1 MFVAQMLNAFQVEFS
16 VRSHLIMKKLFGRL
30 ETPKWGRGNDA
41 NRVKEEVEE
50 EDDDEE
56 EFVTENI
63 KWKST
68 KHDTIT

>member
-41 NRVKEEVEE
+41 NRVEE
-50 EDDDEE
+50 EDDEE

>member
-1 MFVAQMLNAFQVEFS
+1 MHSKWNFLFEA
-16 VRSHLIMKKLFGRL
+16 IMKKLFGRL

-41 NRVKEEVEE
+41 NRVKEM
-50 EDDDEE
+50 EDEDEE